1 MSYLEP
7 APSNLSNSKIW
18 RKIKILNLVPK
29 TRYLGFFEQKCVTWA
44 FFSKNYKKSIAVFE
58 ISTLKFVCFQ
68 FLTKKQ
74 ECFNFGPEMPDLDI
88 LGLELENNRHIWN
101 QQQPRVHLIA
111 NFSEK
116 SKMPKFGT
124 QKVSLGNFWAW
135 ILNQHPRICLNAKY
149 RGKTTIPKLGTRNAW
164 FGWFG
169 ARILKQ
175 HCYIWNQYPRI
186 CVIAKL
192 GGKTKMHKLGTKNA
206 LFRYFWPSMPYLGIL
221 GEEY

>member
-1 MSYLEP
+1 M
-7 APSNLSNSKIW
+7 
-18 RKIKILNLVPK
+18 VPK
-29 TRYLGFFEQKCVTWA
+29 TPYLGFFEQKCVTWA
-44 FFSKNYKKSIAVFE
+44 FFNKNYKKAIAVLE

-68 FLTKKQ
+68 NLTKKQ
-74 ECFNFGPEMPDLDI
+74 ECFNFGPKMPDLDI

-101 QQQPRVHLIA
+101 QQQQPRVHLIT

-124 QKVSLGNFWAW
+124 QKVWLRNIWAW
-135 ILNQHPRICLNAKY
+135 IWKQHCHIWNQHPRICLNAKY
-149 RGKTTIPKLGTRNAW
+149 RGKTTIPKFGTRNAW
-164 FGWFG
+164 FGCFG
-169 ARILKQ
+169 ARIFKQ

-192 GGKTKMHKLGTKNA
+192 GGKTKMHKTGTNGA
-206 LFRYFWPSMPYLGIL
+206 LFVYFWPSMPYLGIF